1 MISYYS
7 QSLSK
12 PERKYCVTRK
22 ELLAVVKAVKQF
34 HHYLYGR
41 HFIVRSDHGA
51 LCWLVNFKN
60 PEGQMARWIEVLS
73 TYDMEIQHRQG
84 RLHSNADALSR
95 RPCVDV
101 ECSYCDKV
109 NKKNYTSLVEIG
121 VQTNVEMCG
130 TSENLLEI
138 ALRNDASVSPDVAV
152 CCNTVWCN
160 IIITLTE
167 MSKKQRN
174 DHVLNHVMT
183 WKFSGIKPE
192 WKDVSCESIEVKHY
206 WARIDSITLK
216 ENGLYKKWE
225 SECGKEFTWLII
237 LPKELQKYVID
248 ELHSSRTAGH
258 LGVKRTLERIKC
270 RFYWYNMRKD
280 VQHVCKICDVCTAR
294 KRPIKQYQG
303 PMKKYV
309 VGAPMER
316 IALDIMG
323 PLPETEKRDRYIL
336 VIADY
341 FTKWTEAVPLPDQE
355 AATVASA
362 LIDRFIGVFGIPKE
376 IHSDQGTN
384 F

>member
-51 LCWLVNFKN
+51 LRWLVNFKN

-167 MSKKQRN
+167 MSEKQRN

-216 ENGLYKKWE
+216 ENGLYKK
-225 SECGKEFTWLII
+225 
-237 LPKELQKYVID
+237 
-248 ELHSSRTAGH
+248 
-258 LGVKRTLERIKC
+258 
-270 RFYWYNMRKD
+270 
-280 VQHVCKICDVCTAR
+280 
-294 KRPIKQYQG
+294 
-303 PMKKYV
+303 
-309 VGAPMER
+309 
-316 IALDIMG
+316 
-323 PLPETEKRDRYIL
+323 
-336 VIADY
+336 
-341 FTKWTEAVPLPDQE
+341 
-355 AATVASA
+355 
-362 LIDRFIGVFGIPKE
+362 
-376 IHSDQGTN
+376 
-384 F
+384 